1 MARLQEE
8 VFRVM
13 DDHEWSKITKGMV
26 VDEVEKALGFELKQ
40 YHKRFVKITIMRIID
55 GKLKLEC
62 FAGENVK
69 KEVVDADKA
78 QMGNAHNREVSY
90 GGVQELFDTT
100 DDWERKE
107 EELDELYSKV
117 QERELDELYDKAE
130 NSKSAQAIKGGGFK
144 GDKKGKIQRE
154 QEKEIVR
161 KTRRHSRNVSY
172 GGVRELGGDK
182 AKGDDDEN
190 DGPEVERVVAAGGHA
205 RNSSTAYFSRG
216 GFKAGNQTLES
227 LSAEIEALRSRN
239 ESLQSLN
246 NDLQT
251 SKMALIQSTA
261 EEIER
266 LRIIIRQS

>member
-1 MARLQEE
+1 
-8 VFRVM
+8 
-13 DDHEWSKITKGMV
+13 
-26 VDEVEKALGFELKQ
+26 
-40 YHKRFVKITIMRIID
+40 MRIID

-69 KEVVDADKA
+69 KEVVNAEKA
-78 QMGNAHNREVSY
+78 SQTQSHNREVSY
-90 GGVQELFDTT
+90 GGVQELLDTA

-117 QERELDELYDKAE
+117 QERELDQLYDKAE

-172 GGVRELGGDK
+172 GGVRELGGNQAK
-182 AKGDDDEN
+182 AGDDDDN

-205 RNSSTAYFSRG
+205 RNSSTAYFSHG
-216 GFKAGNQTLES
+216 GFKGSGAQTIES
-227 LSAEIEALRSRN
+227 LNAEVEGLRQQN
-239 ESLQSLN
+239 AQLLKLN
-246 NDLQT
+246 SEIQT

-266 LRIIIRQS
+266 LRLISRQS